1 MVAAWA
7 GRVLAVAVL
16 VVPLALYARAG
27 GGIQLFDVAWLAV
40 IAAFMW
46 SGAGQALRA
55 TRVRE
60 RLPGLQARALARRAI
75 PIPANLPLAEAIRR
89 ADAAQ
94 ARALVVVD
102 HEDRPIAIVNETAVM
117 ATPPQRRPWIEA
129 GSLARTI
136 DPGLVLPAD
145 LSGMA
150 LIEAV
155 RRTPASEYLL
165 VEPSGQVFGVLAP
178 PTLITPSPGPERLR
192 GAAAGTANLSGVIRQ
207 RRGPFAPGDQVQLTD
222 PKGRQHLVVLQPG
235 KSFHTHRGSLAHD
248 DLIGSPEGSVV
259 RSSGGTP
266 YVALRPLLA
275 DFTLAM
281 TRGAAVIYPKD
292 AAQIVAMADIFP
304 GARVLEAG
312 AGSGALSC
320 WLLRAVG
327 EAGLLVSYER
337 RADFADIARGN
348 VERFFGGPHPA
359 WRLRIGDL
367 ASIARPTA
375 AGGAGEGHRRMSS
388 ARRRAVRPGGAGHG
402 GALGAH
408 RHRRGGADPGGVI
421 CCYVSTVTQLSRTV
435 EAVREQGSFD
445 EPPPGSRSPAAGT
458 WMGWRCGPG
467 TGWSA
472 TPASW

>member
-1 MVAAWA
+1 VRP
-7 GRVLAVAVL
+7 GR
-16 VVPLALYARAG
+16 
-27 GGIQLFDVAWLAV
+27 
-40 IAAFMW
+40 
-46 SGAGQALRA
+46 
-55 TRVRE
+55 
-60 RLPGLQARALARRAI
+60 
-75 PIPANLPLAEAIRR
+75 
-89 ADAAQ
+89 
-94 ARALVVVD
+94 
-102 HEDRPIAIVNETAVM
+102 
-117 ATPPQRRPWIEA
+117 
-129 GSLARTI
+129 
-136 DPGLVLPAD
+136 
-145 LSGMA
+145 
-150 LIEAV
+150 
-155 RRTPASEYLL
+155 
-165 VEPSGQVFGVLAP
+165 
-178 PTLITPSPGPERLR
+178 
-192 GAAAGTANLSGVIRQ
+192 AAAATLSGVIRQ

-235 KSFHTHRGSLAHD
+235 KSFYTHRGSLAHD

-337 RADFADIARGN
+337 RADFAGIARDN

-359 WRLRIGDL
+359 WRLRAGDL
-367 ASIARPTA
+367 ADVDQGDQADGQPFDRVVLDMVAPWEHAGTA
-375 AGGAGEGHRRMSS
+375 A
-388 ARRRAVRPGGAGHG
+388 RA
-402 GALGAH
+402 LI
-408 RHRRGGADPGGVI
+408 PGGVI

-445 EPPPGSRSPAAGT
+445 EPAAWESLTRGWHVDGLAVRPGHRMIGHTGFLVTARRLADGTTPPPRRRRPAKGARDGDAGS
-458 WMGWRCGPG
+458 
-467 TGWSA
+467 
-472 TPASW
+472 